1 MATQMSSIT
10 STQIIPALLLV
21 ATWLGSSSCDMIPGL
36 GDDSEPVAQEVMRQA
51 EQLETQS
58 EKLGGLAL
66 QAQEKAKT
74 LKQEYTLRQ
83 KEADVAKVKWETME
97 EEAKA
102 MKAQAADMKAK
113 ANQMKK
119 QSEKLSK

>member
-1 MATQMSSIT
+1 
-10 STQIIPALLLV
+10 
-21 ATWLGSSSCDMIPGL
+21 MIPGM
-36 GDDSEPVAQEVMRQA
+36 GDDSAPVAQEVMRQA

-66 QAQEKAKT
+66 QAQEKAKMR
-74 LKQEYTLRQ
+74 KEEYVLLQ
-83 KEADVAKVKWETME
+83 KEADVVKVKWETME

-102 MKAQAADMKAK
+102 MKVQAADMKKK